1 MFENLKKIIISNGWN
16 FPPLE
21 ITRYHALRTDG
32 KTGIVTTKHYG
43 KIYFYIIEPWA
54 MCPAGEIV
62 IERA

>member
-1 MFENLKKIIISNGWN
+1 MFENLKKAIVSNNWN

-21 ITRYHALRTDG
+21 IKRYHALRSDG

-43 KIYFYIIEPWA
+43 KIYFSIIEPWA
-54 MCPAGEIV
+54 YCPDGEIT